1 MAKRLKMVADVIE
14 IPAPNSIWIVQVDS
28 FVLVFAV
35 LGPRTRCANG
45 AAASR
50 ERVAR
55 SCSSPLHLLA
65 LPKPRLGFRSVLF
78 RSVPVPPGRVPR
90 FPG

>member
-35 LGPRTRCANG
+35 LGPRTRCAKPRT

-50 ERVAR
+50 ELCAG
-55 SCSSPLHLLA
+55 CFL
-65 LPKPRLGFRSVLF
+65 
-78 RSVPVPPGRVPR
+78 
-90 FPG
+90 